1 MTGLR
6 WSRRTTTTIADELG
20 KLGIAVSPN
29 TVARLLH
36 PMGYSLRVNQK
47 QISTRSS
54 PNRNLQ
60 FEYLA
65 ERRDRFQHCHLPIV
79 SVDSK
84 KRELVG
90 NFKNPGHRWESAPRC
105 VYDHDFRTDSI
116 GVAIPY
122 GIYDVMENRG
132 ALVVGVSH
140 DTSAFAAHA
149 IAHWWHQE
157 GSTRYRG
164 SRQLLILADTG
175 GSNSCRCHAW
185 KTEIQSQLANSF
197 ALAVTVAHYPTAA
210 SKWNPIEY
218 RLFSEVSR
226 NWAGEPLDS
235 YPKTLNY
242 ARTTQTQ
249 TGLQVTAYLDHR
261 YYPCGLKPTPDQI
274 ASGAR
279 HRSRYLCSFFFAP
292 IVLAYID
299 VRIVRAILERNPMLE
314 SLADLEQQRR
324 ALFQRMMELPD
335 FRSGSITATYGTCG
349 KPNCH
354 CHQPNQPPHGPNF
367 RLTRKV
373 KGKTVTES
381 FATPAELQ
389 KAQRE
394 VATFQQFRELSQE
407 LIALNEKICRAR
419 PVADRELP
427 PSKKKR
433 RKHFSRKSAEK

>member
-6 WSRRTTTTIADELG
+6 WSRRTTTAIADELA

-36 PMGYSLRVNQK
+36 HMGYSLRVNHK
-47 QISTRSS
+47 QISTSSS

-65 ERRDRFQHCHLPIV
+65 ELRDRFQRRHLPIV

-90 NFKNPGHRWESAPRC
+90 NFKNPGRRWESAPRC

-122 GIYDVMENRG
+122 GIYDVIENRG
-132 ALVVGVSH
+132 ALVVGISH
-140 DTSAFAAHA
+140 DTPAFAAHA

-157 GSTRYRG
+157 GSTRYSG

-185 KTEIQSQLANSF
+185 KTELQSQLANSF
-197 ALAVTVAHYPTAA
+197 ALAVTVAHYPTGA
-210 SKWNPIEY
+210 SKWNPIEH

-235 YPKTLNY
+235 YQKILNY

-249 TGLQVTAYLDHR
+249 TGLQVTAYLDR
-261 YYPCGLKPTPDQI
+261 RLYPCGLKPTPDQM
-274 ASGAR
+274 ASLRLQR
-279 HRSRYLCSFFFAP
+279 H
-292 IVLAYID
+292 
-299 VRIVRAILERNPMLE
+299 ET
-314 SLADLEQQRR
+314 
-324 ALFQRMMELPD
+324 LPEWNYT
-335 FRSGSITATYGTCG
+335 I
-349 KPNCH
+349 KP
-354 CHQPNQPPHGPNF
+354 Q
-367 RLTRKV
+367 L
-373 KGKTVTES
+373 
-381 FATPAELQ
+381 
-389 KAQRE
+389 
-394 VATFQQFRELSQE
+394 
-407 LIALNEKICRAR
+407 
-419 PVADRELP
+419 
-427 PSKKKR
+427 
-433 RKHFSRKSAEK
+433 